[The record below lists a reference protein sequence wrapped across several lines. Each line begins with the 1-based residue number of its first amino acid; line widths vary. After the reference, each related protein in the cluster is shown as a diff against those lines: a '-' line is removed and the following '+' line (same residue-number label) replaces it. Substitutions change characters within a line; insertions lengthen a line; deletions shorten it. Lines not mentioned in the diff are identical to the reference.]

1 LLQMP
6 EPKAPEAGFSNTVS
20 LGEVL
25 YTHYAFPFEVAGAL
39 LLAAIVAAISLTHS
53 PRKRSKR
60 QNISLQQSASP
71 KGRIRVIDMPSSP
84 RINPSSTGQ

>member
-1 LLQMP
+1 
-6 EPKAPEAGFSNTVS
+6 
-20 LGEVL
+20 
-25 YTHYAFPFEVAGAL
+25 
-39 LLAAIVAAISLTHS
+39 LTHS